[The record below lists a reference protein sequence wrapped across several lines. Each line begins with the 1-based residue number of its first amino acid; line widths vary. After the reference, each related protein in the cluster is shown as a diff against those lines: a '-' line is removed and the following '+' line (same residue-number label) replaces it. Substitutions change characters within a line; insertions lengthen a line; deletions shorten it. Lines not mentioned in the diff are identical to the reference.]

1 MFVHGFAVSIDW
13 ETHQLNYET
22 EMTSMSNGG
31 PRLRVAFESRWITKD
46 RSAQIFMSRSFI
58 VLFVQQTFF
67 AFLFNYF
74 KRYSKGDSPFHKVG
88 KVGVEALLERF
99 PIAFFHLTPT
109 GLGNC

>member
-13 ETHQLNYET
+13 ETHQLNNET

-46 RSAQIFMSRSFI
+46 RSAQIFISRSFI

-67 AFLFNYF
+67 CIYLSPLYSAI
-74 KRYSKGDSPFHKVG
+74 SKGTLN
-88 KVGVEALLERF
+88 E
-99 PIAFFHLTPT
+99 TPCFIRLVR
-109 GLGNC
+109 LG